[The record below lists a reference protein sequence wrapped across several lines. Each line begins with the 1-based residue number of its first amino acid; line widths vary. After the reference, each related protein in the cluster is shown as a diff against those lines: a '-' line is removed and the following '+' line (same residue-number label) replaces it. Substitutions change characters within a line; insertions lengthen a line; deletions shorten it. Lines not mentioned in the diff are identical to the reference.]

1 MKDSGSRV
9 YNGESYASRIQ
20 WRAMRNSHEDSSKS
34 RGRDRELKRD
44 SDLSLPGED
53 SRATRA
59 AEIVVPTE
67 YLV

>member
-1 MKDSGSRV
+1 MLRGS
-9 YNGESYASRIQ
+9 NGELCGSEKR
-20 WRAMRNSHEDSSKS
+20 
-34 RGRDRELKRD
+34 RDRELKRD